1 VYYLIKAVR
10 YHYKAISSIHIL
22 LLFSLLLLPIVS
34 ISCVDKLIEETE
46 TYYETE
52 YHTEETTETYTVT
65 ENVVVETKSGRE
77 YIRPVVKWAGYNL
90 YGTPDINLVRYYGY
104 RIMQAPHQ
112 RIKVKITLA
121 PGALDD
127 NGIFKVFNLTGI
139 GQIPVIP
146 TEIYPH
152 YSYWSPNQIDWF
164 HNFYNITGSAPILAS
179 AITGNI
185 SPYYEVSRYIEF
197 DAKGVFEF
205 CILADTLYY
214 ESVDMVQLYWE
225 DDVVA
230 PQEITR
236 ERQVS
241 VQVPVQVEKQRTVQ
255 KIIQVPIW
263 ELFSGN

>member
-1 VYYLIKAVR
+1 MN
-10 YHYKAISSIHIL
+10 SIRGL
-22 LLFSLLLLPIVS
+22 LLISVLLLPVLF

-52 YHTEETTETYTVT
+52 YRTEEITETYTVT
-65 ENVVVETKSGRE
+65 ENVVIDTKTGRE

-104 RIMQAPHQ
+104 RIMPAPHQ
-112 RIKVKITLA
+112 RIKIKITLA

-127 NGIFKVFNLTGI
+127 NGVIKVYNLTGI

-146 TEIYPH
+146 TEVYPH
-152 YSYWSPNQIDWF
+152 YGYWSPNQIDWF
-164 HNFYNITGSAPILAS
+164 HSFYNIIDGAPLLAS

-197 DAKGVFEF
+197 DAKGVYEF
-205 CILADTLYY
+205 AILADTMYY
-214 ESVDMVQLYWE
+214 ESVDMVQLFWE
-225 DDVVA
+225 DDIVA

-241 VQVPVQVEKQRTVQ
+241 VQVPVKVEKQRTVQ

-263 ELFSGN
+263 ELFSD